1 MNAEI
6 NGLNINY
13 EIKGEGCDVV
23 LLHGWGASIESFR
36 PVIDA
41 LSRDYRVICPDL
53 PGFGKSDE
61 PSSPWSTEDFAEFVK
76 AFLDFLNIKNP
87 VIIGHSHGGRIALC
101 LLGKMNFP
109 AKKAILIDSA
119 GIKPKRGPKYYFNTY
134 KYKLGKKILSCPLY
148 YKFTK
153 NIYEKYTSNAG
164 SEDYRNS
171 SPMMKR
177 TMSIVVNQDFSDVM
191 KNIKVSTLL
200 IWGDADTATPLKD
213 GQKMEKLI
221 PDSGLVVFKGA
232 GHFSY
237 LDCFGRFIS
246 VVYEFLK
253 KERN

>member
-1 MNAEI
+1 MNILI

-13 EIKGEGCDVV
+13 EIKGEGYNVV

-61 PSSPWSTEDFAEFVK
+61 PKNPFSTEDYAEFVIEFLK
-76 AFLDFLNIKNP
+76 ALQIENP
-87 VIIGHSHGGRIALC
+87 VLVGHSHGGRISLC
-101 LLGKMNFP
+101 LMGKYLFP
-109 AKKAILIDSA
+109 VKKAILIDSA
-119 GIKPKRGPKYYFNTY
+119 GIKPRRTLKYYFRTY

-148 YKFTK
+148 F
-153 NIYEKYTSNAG
+153 KYTKPIYDKYISNAG

-171 SPMMKR
+171 SPLMKR
-177 TMSIVVNQDFSDVM
+177 TMSIVVNQDFSSYM
-191 KNIKVSTLL
+191 KNIKTPTLL
-200 IWGDADTATPLKD
+200 IWGDKDTATPLKD

-221 PDSGLVVFKGA
+221 PDSGLVIFNGA

-246 VVYEFLK
+246 VLYEFLK